1 MIIGY
6 NCKHSVTMIAQ
17 GAGPLKCNTQN
28 ARQIFTYN
36 EQTWLFMHLV
46 QPPLPFRDVP
56 LPPPPFP

>member
-1 MIIGY
+1 
-6 NCKHSVTMIAQ
+6 MIAQ